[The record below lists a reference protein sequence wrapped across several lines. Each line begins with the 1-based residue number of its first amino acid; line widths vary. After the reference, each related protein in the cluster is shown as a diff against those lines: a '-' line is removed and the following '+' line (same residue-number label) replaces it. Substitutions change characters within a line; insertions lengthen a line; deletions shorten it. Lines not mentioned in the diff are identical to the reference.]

1 MTEKEVRSGFLS
13 TLLTTP
19 HRDLASLQ
27 RDHEI
32 MIAQDP
38 IFYVHLAA
46 WYADKGQ
53 VRDHKEMFVIM
64 LCLSDF
70 EGHRDVGLALLR
82 RLPPYEVARVVD
94 YIKGTVIVR
103 RRPVAGQRRLPQPGQ
118 RGGRRRHRPRQ
129 QRQQRLPRQQRT
141 RWADRLRQ
149 LMGRPQQ
156 PIMPPPVVP
165 EPPVQPLPVAA
176 QPPAE
181 EAEVKVVT
189 TTKQVGLGR
198 NIPRSMRTEI
208 TRYLREREADDRR
221 FDRVVLVARKSV
233 KRLYAGLHI
242 QPSDRAQAI
251 LFDDNPPADSL
262 SYKLKQIA
270 NAETPA
276 EQARAIAEY
285 RIPYRVA
292 SSVVSEM
299 SPMVV
304 AALIDVMTPQELIN
318 NIGSLKRR
326 GALDNPDIKVLV
338 DQKLAK
344 AKSDKRVSAYKAKV
358 AAEAAGATGE
368 LADAL
373 DEVTEAQVKAAG
385 TISRPTALLIDKSG
399 SMQVAVEVGKQLG
412 AMISAICEA
421 DLYTYA
427 FDTVAYPIEPK
438 GRSLAD
444 WEKALAGIQARG
456 GTSCGVAIDQL
467 RRRKQWVE
475 QIVMVTDE
483 GENTAPKFEYAYQ
496 RYAESL
502 GRQPAVI
509 LVRVGQAID
518 YVERVC
524 QKLGVAP
531 NVFQFKGDYY
541 ALPNVIPMLTYPSL
555 ADMVMEIL
563 DYPLP
568 KRAPA

>member
-1 MTEKEVRSGFLS
+1 MTEQEVRSGFLS

-46 WYADKGQ
+46 WYAEKGQ

-94 YIKGTVIVR
+94 YIKGSTTSKRQPKARQARLPRRR
-103 RRPVAGQRRLPQPGQ
+103 RRPRQAALPQRRQ
-118 RGGRRRHRPRQ
+118 RP
-129 QRQQRLPRQQRT
+129 
-141 RWADRLRQ
+141 RWADRVRALINRDRQ
-149 LMGRPQQ
+149 
-156 PIMPPPVVP
+156 VV
-165 EPPVQPLPVAA
+165 Q
-176 QPPAE
+176 QPPAVQPPVPQVQ
-181 EAEVKVVT
+181 EAPAPAVPPEVEYTIVT
-189 TTKQVGLGR
+189 KRVGLGR

-208 TRYLREREADDRR
+208 TRYLREREADDGR
-221 FDRVVLVARKSV
+221 FDRVVLVARKPL

-251 LFDDNPPADSL
+251 LFDDNPPPDSL
-262 SYKLKQIA
+262 SFKLKQIA
-270 NAETPA
+270 NAQTPA

-292 SSVVSEM
+292 SSVVGEM

-326 GALDNPDIKVLV
+326 GALDNPDIKALV

-373 DEVTEAQVKAAG
+373 DQVTEAQVKATGAI
-385 TISRPTALLIDKSG
+385 TRPTALLIDKSG

-427 FDTVAYPIEPK
+427 FDTVAYPIKPK

-467 RRRKQWVE
+467 RRRKQRVE

-483 GENTAPKFEYAYQ
+483 GENTAPKFQYAYQ
-496 RYAESL
+496 RYAEAM
-502 GRQPAVI
+502 GMQPAVI

-524 QKLGVAP
+524 HELGVAP

-555 ADMVMEIL
+555 ADMVMEVL

-568 KRAPA
+568 ERLPA